1 MKRDIFRAGMR
12 VSRDNVSHREGSEIR
27 PLWRRRREEDLFAS
41 RWMRPPRIA
50 ISRFLPNSWRPSI
63 AIHFRGSNY
72 FYGVLKS
79 NRRRKL
85 RALLKLRKSSS
96 FHASAHAPW
105 TILFFIHPY
114 KVSSNLSSSNLFR
127 SRNIFS
133 FIRIQFFFPSIFRIY
148 IYIDISF
155 SPLIVYS
162 LRVRIYLHLSPTRS
176 INSIRWG
183 DNEAIDGSKRFSRHL
198 LDRVLYNDE
207 EKRERKKKRGR
218 DKRYFLVREQ
228 TCFAGMEG
236 GTREIYRGYIS
247 LCPRRSIDSY

>member
-1 MKRDIFRAGMR
+1 M
-12 VSRDNVSHREGSEIR
+12 
-27 PLWRRRREEDLFAS
+27 
-41 RWMRPPRIA
+41 
-50 ISRFLPNSWRPSI
+50 
-63 AIHFRGSNY
+63 
-72 FYGVLKS
+72 
-79 NRRRKL
+79 
-85 RALLKLRKSSS
+85 
-96 FHASAHAPW
+96 
-105 TILFFIHPY
+105 FFIHPY

-133 FIRIQFFFPSIFRIY
+133 FIRIQFFFPSIFRIYIY

>member
-1 MKRDIFRAGMR
+1 M
-12 VSRDNVSHREGSEIR
+12 
-27 PLWRRRREEDLFAS
+27 
-41 RWMRPPRIA
+41 
-50 ISRFLPNSWRPSI
+50 
-63 AIHFRGSNY
+63 
-72 FYGVLKS
+72 
-79 NRRRKL
+79 
-85 RALLKLRKSSS
+85 
-96 FHASAHAPW
+96 
-105 TILFFIHPY
+105 FFIHPY